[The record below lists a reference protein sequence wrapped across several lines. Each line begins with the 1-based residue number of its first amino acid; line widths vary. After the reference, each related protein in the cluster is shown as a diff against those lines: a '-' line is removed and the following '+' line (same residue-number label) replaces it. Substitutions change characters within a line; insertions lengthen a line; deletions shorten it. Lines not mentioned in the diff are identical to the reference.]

1 MGYTHFAGVD
11 TKLLKINGTA
21 VTTHLGIDGVTASAA
36 EVNALTSSG
45 IVTADLAKLHACA
58 AVIANAAAAHAHI
71 ADVATFSAS
80 TDTDT
85 AAHLKTALDGI
96 GTKINAILVA
106 LETFGINASS

>member
-11 TKLLKINGTA
+11 TKLLKINGPA

-36 EVNALTSSG
+36 EVNALTGSD
-45 IVTADLAKLHACA
+45 IVKADLVKLHALA
-58 AVIANAAAAHAHI
+58 AVVPSAAAAHAHI
-71 ADVATFSAS
+71 ADQATFSAS

-85 AAHLKTALDGI
+85 AAHLKTCLDLQAA
-96 GTKINAILVA
+96 KINAILVA